1 MIEDWAS
8 TSFRHALATMVRR
21 RVPESEVDDIVQQTL
36 VEVVSSAA
44 RPDEPEALR
53 KWIFGIARNKVVDYH
68 RRAQRETFDVPEL
81 GAEASADVEDLLRW
95 AMRELPPGSDANETL
110 DWLLR
115 EGDGEKLE
123 AIADDADVPAPRVRK
138 RVSRLRQHFRS
149 RRAAEFAALAALG
162 IAGVVLFFW
171 LRREHEEEPIVRVV
185 EPTPEERG
193 REERLRG
200 LEACRAERWERC
212 IESLDRAK
220 ALDPA
225 GDDAPE
231 VVRAR
236 KAAADHAA
244 PEPTPAPE
252 PTSELLA
259 PEPETAPT
267 STWIQESDSWGGDL
281 SGSTMS
287 PTRKSTTSA
296 PLPKS
301 APPPPPPP
309 RATAT
314 TAPTHAPPTRE
325 TTTSAPQ
332 PTSERK
338 PTGFSSSSGSS
349 L

>member
-21 RVPESEVDDIVQQTL
+21 RVPASEVDDIVQQTL
-36 VEVVSSAA
+36 VEVVSSSQ

-81 GAEASADVEDLLRW
+81 GTEASADVEDLLRW

-162 IAGVVLFFW
+162 IAGVVLFLW
-171 LRREHEEEPIVRVV
+171 LRKEHEEEPIVRVV
-185 EPTPEERG
+185 EPTPEQRG

-200 LEACRAERWERC
+200 LEACRAELWDRC
-212 IESLDRAK
+212 VEGLDRAK

-236 KAAADHAA
+236 KAAAEHRSPA
-244 PEPTPAPE
+244 PTPSSEPTAPAPTTE
-252 PTSELLA
+252 RLA

-267 STWIQESDSWGGDL
+267 SMPVTPSIPKGHTTYETL
-281 SGSTMS
+281 SGDT
-287 PTRKSTTSA
+287 PVSTTPQA
-296 PLPKS
+296 RK
-301 APPPPPPP
+301 
-309 RATAT
+309 
-314 TAPTHAPPTRE
+314 
-325 TTTSAPQ
+325 TTTSAPPPR
-332 PTSERK
+332 PTSTETLPSPSPTGTDIVGPTKPNDPPPYSGARK
-338 PTGFSSSSGSS
+338 P
-349 L
+349 